1 MECRFTLKHVRNM
14 IITYRQSKVLPVNYY
29 LSRIS
34 TSRNIE
40 LKKIV
45 KPSLYYIEFICRR
58 PCEKNSSMN
67 FMSTVGFQT
76 SKIWMLFWKIY
87 WEQNLKSFSGRNNSL
102 KSSVLRFSNSL
113 PLGLEESRELRA
125 LISWVLG

>member
-45 KPSLYYIEFICRR
+45 KPSLYYIEFICR

-67 FMSTVGFQT
+67 FMSSVGFQT